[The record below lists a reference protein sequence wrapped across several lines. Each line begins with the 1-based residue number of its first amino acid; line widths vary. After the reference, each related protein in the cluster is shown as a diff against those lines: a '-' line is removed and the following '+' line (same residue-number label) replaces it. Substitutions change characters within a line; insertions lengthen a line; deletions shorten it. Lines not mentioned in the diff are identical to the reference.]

1 MLEGEGIL
9 KNRNQ
14 AWILIR
20 NGSAGTASRHPG
32 KTILLTFSANICST
46 ITISVN
52 QMSFPSLIQSALN
65 TLARKLVSCWFA
77 GIVDGQIVTISSASF
92 TCIRFFLFKVEQA
105 VTLTKRFQLT
115 SDRVKRNLD
124 KVLIVAT
131 ANIDFLLHAQIEPDN
146 HALNFIGNAMVN
158 NQPCPFV
165 EIVPNLIVSIDKQSS
180 LTRA

>member
-1 MLEGEGIL
+1 ML

-14 AWILIR
+14 AWIKIR
-20 NGSAGTASRHPG
+20 NGCASTASRQSG

-77 GIVDGQIVTISSASF
+77 GLVDGQIVTIQSASQA
-92 TCIRFFLFKVEQA
+92 CIRFFLFKVEQA
-105 VTLTKRFQLT
+105 VTLTKRWKLT
-115 SDRVKRNLD
+115 SESVKRNLD

-131 ANIDFLLHAQIEPDN
+131 GNIDFLLLAQIEPDN
-146 HALNFIGNAMVN
+146 HALNFMGNAMVN
-158 NQPCPFV
+158 NQPCRFV

-180 LTRA
+180 LMRA